1 MVISDL
7 LAKEKYKL
15 LPLGVYCCLVLLLM
29 GIIVVLWDCFYMYPL
44 IKTMIAEDKA
54 ENANLEYK
62 LQEMRDFQTKYKD
75 IHKYEKDAEITYNFS
90 KKLLPVQPALEEYI
104 ASLEENA
111 VKYRLMIISLQPAKE
126 RKNKQLGE
134 IPLEYGVQ
142 GDFFDIM
149 NFLGWLQEG
158 ERFTTTNKLQLKCS
172 SDGLE
177 CHINTSIFYLIEDK

>member
-1 MVISDL
+1 
-7 LAKEKYKL
+7 
-15 LPLGVYCCLVLLLM
+15 
-29 GIIVVLWDCFYMYPL
+29 MYPL